1 MTRARHPDRRYPGS
15 SPDGSGPAPIRF
27 TPGESRL
34 SSSTNR
40 HDLWAPET
48 RANPL
53 PVYARMRQEAPFVRL
68 NDPYYKNPIWVA
80 TRYKDAVELMRDP
93 RFTKDIR
100 KLPEN
105 SPARQ
110 NRVGESDVFNQH
122 MLSADPPDHTR
133 LRTLVSK
140 AFTPRRVEELRP
152 RITAISQRLLDAV
165 QAKGSMDLL
174 DAYAFPLPVTVI
186 AEMLGVPQ
194 EDQDQFR
201 EWTNVVV
208 NPPLDGNM
216 ETIRKAGMQFAQYFQ
231 SMMARRRTEPRDDL
245 LSALLAVEEQGDRLS
260 PAELISMLFLLLV
273 AGHETTV
280 NLIGNGVWALLNHP
294 EQLERLRANPALIE
308 SAVEEMLRFRG
319 PVETSTQ
326 RWATEELEFRGQVIP
341 AGESVVASLLAAD
354 HDPEQFPEPERFDI
368 TREPN
373 RHIAF
378 GFGIHFCLG
387 APLARLEGTI
397 AINLLLERLP
407 RLRFAE
413 DPARLRWRDGI
424 LVNGLQQLPVAF

>member
-1 MTRARHPDRRYPGS
+1 M
-15 SPDGSGPAPIRF
+15 
-27 TPGESRL
+27 

-40 HDLWAPET
+40 YDLWAPET

-53 PVYARMRQEAPFVRL
+53 PVYARMRQEAPLVRL
-68 NDPYYKNPIWVA
+68 VDPYYKTPVWVA
-80 TRYKDAVELMRDP
+80 TRYKDAVDLMRDA
-93 RFTKDIR
+93 RFTKDIQ
-100 KLPEN
+100 KVPED
-105 SPARQ
+105 SPSRQ
-110 NRVGESDVFNQH
+110 LRTKSMEAINQH
-122 MLSADPPDHTR
+122 MLSVDPPDHTR

-152 RITAISQRLLDAV
+152 RITAIAHRLLDAV
-165 QAKGSMDLL
+165 QASGSMDLL
-174 DAYAFPLPVTVI
+174 DAFAFPLPVTVI

-194 EDQDQFR
+194 EDQEQFR
-201 EWTNVVV
+201 EWTNVIV
-208 NPPLDGNM
+208 NPPTDGNM
-216 ETIRKAGMQFAQYFQ
+216 QTIETAGMQFAQYFQ
-231 SMMARRRTEPRDDL
+231 GLLARRRAEPRDDL
-245 LSALLAVEEQGDRLS
+245 LSALLSVEEQGDRLS
-260 PAELISMLFLLLV
+260 PRELISMLFLLLV

-280 NLIGNGVWALLNHP
+280 NLIGNGIWALLTHP

-308 SAVEEMLRFRG
+308 SAVEEMLRYRG
-319 PVETSTQ
+319 PVETTTQ
-326 RWATEELEFRGQVIP
+326 RWAPQDLEFRGQVIP

-354 HDPEQFPEPERFDI
+354 HDPEHFREPERFDI

-407 RLRFAE
+407 RLRLAE
-413 DPARLRWRDGI
+413 ESARLRWRDGV
-424 LVNGLQQLPVAF
+424 LVNGLLRLPVTF

>member
-1 MTRARHPDRRYPGS
+1 MST
-15 SPDGSGPAPIRF
+15 
-27 TPGESRL
+27 
-34 SSSTNR
+34 STNR
-40 HDLWAPET
+40 HDLWAQEA

-53 PVYARMRQEAPFVRL
+53 PVYARMRQEAPLVRL
-68 NDPYYKNPIWVA
+68 LDPYYKVPVWVA

-93 RFTKDIR
+93 RFTKDMR
-100 KLPEN
+100 KLPDD
-105 SPARQ
+105 SPSKQLRSE
-110 NRVGESDVFNQH
+110 ESDVFNQH

-152 RITAISQRLLDAV
+152 RVTAIAHRLLDAV
-165 QAKGSMDLL
+165 QASGSMDLL

-186 AEMLGVPQ
+186 AELLGVPQ

-201 EWTNVVV
+201 EWTHIII
-208 NPPLDGNM
+208 NPPLDGDM
-216 ETIRKAGMQFAQYFQ
+216 QTIRKAGMQFAQYFQ
-231 SMMARRRTEPRDDL
+231 TLMARRRAEPRDDL

-260 PAELISMLFLLLV
+260 PKELSSMLFLLLV

-280 NLIGNGVWALLNHP
+280 NLIGNGVWALLHHP

-326 RWATEELEFRGQVIP
+326 RWATQELEFRGQRIP

-354 HDPEQFPEPERFDI
+354 HDPEHFPEPERFDI

-387 APLARLEGTI
+387 APLARLEGTL
-397 AINLLLERLP
+397 AINLLLERMP

-424 LVNGLQQLPVAF
+424 LVNGLQRLPVAF

>member
-1 MTRARHPDRRYPGS
+1 M
-15 SPDGSGPAPIRF
+15 
-27 TPGESRL
+27 

-40 HDLWAPET
+40 YDLWAPET

-53 PVYARMRQEAPFVRL
+53 PVYARMRQEAPLVRL
-68 NDPYYKNPIWVA
+68 VDPYYKTPVWVA
-80 TRYKDAVELMRDP
+80 TRYKDAVDLMRDA
-93 RFTKDIR
+93 RFTKDIQ
-100 KLPEN
+100 KVPED
-105 SPARQ
+105 SPSRQ
-110 NRVGESDVFNQH
+110 LRTKSMEAINQH
-122 MLSADPPDHTR
+122 MLSVDPPDHTR

-152 RITAISQRLLDAV
+152 RITAIAHRLLDGV
-165 QAKGSMDLL
+165 QASGSMDLL
-174 DAYAFPLPVTVI
+174 DAFAFPLPVTVI

-194 EDQDQFR
+194 EDQEQFR
-201 EWTNVVV
+201 EWTNVIV
-208 NPPLDGNM
+208 NPPTDGNM
-216 ETIRKAGMQFAQYFQ
+216 QTIETAGLQFAQYFQ
-231 SMMARRRTEPRDDL
+231 GLLARRRAEPRDDL
-245 LSALLAVEEQGDRLS
+245 LSALLSVEEQGDRLS
-260 PAELISMLFLLLV
+260 PRELISMLFLLLV

-280 NLIGNGVWALLNHP
+280 NLIGNGIWALLTHP

-308 SAVEEMLRFRG
+308 SAVEEMLRYRG
-319 PVETSTQ
+319 PVETTTQ
-326 RWATEELEFRGQVIP
+326 RWAPQDLEFRGQVIP

-354 HDPEQFPEPERFDI
+354 HDPEHFREPERFDI

-407 RLRFAE
+407 RLRLAE
-413 DPARLRWRDGI
+413 EPARLRWRDGV
-424 LVNGLQQLPVAF
+424 LVNGLLRLPVTF

>member
-1 MTRARHPDRRYPGS
+1 M
-15 SPDGSGPAPIRF
+15 
-27 TPGESRL
+27 
-34 SSSTNR
+34 STSTHR
-40 HDLWAPET
+40 HDLWAPEA

-53 PVYARMRQEAPFVRL
+53 PVYARMRQEAPLVRL
-68 NDPYYKNPIWVA
+68 FDPYYKVPVWVA
-80 TRYKDAVELMRDP
+80 TRYKDAVELIRDP
-93 RFTKDIR
+93 RFTKDMR
-100 KLPEN
+100 KLPDD
-105 SPARQ
+105 SPSKQLRS
-110 NRVGESDVFNQH
+110 GESDVFNQH

-152 RITAISQRLLDAV
+152 RVTAIAHRLLDTVRAS
-165 QAKGSMDLL
+165 GSMDLL

-186 AEMLGVPQ
+186 AELLGVPQ

-201 EWTNVVV
+201 EWTNIII
-208 NPPLDGNM
+208 NPPLDGDLQNV
-216 ETIRKAGMQFAQYFQ
+216 RKAGMQFALYFQ
-231 SMMARRRTEPRDDL
+231 TLMARRRAEPRDDL
-245 LSALLAVEEQGDRLS
+245 LSALMAVEEQGDRLS
-260 PAELISMLFLLLV
+260 PQELTSMLFLLLV

-326 RWATEELEFRGQVIP
+326 RWATQDLEFRGQVIP
-341 AGESVVASLLAAD
+341 AGETVVAALLAAD
-354 HDPEQFPEPERFDI
+354 HDPEHFPEPERFDI

-387 APLARLEGTI
+387 APLARLEGTL
-397 AINLLLERLP
+397 AINLLLERMP

-424 LVNGLQQLPVAF
+424 LVNGLQRLPVAF

>member
-1 MTRARHPDRRYPGS
+1 M
-15 SPDGSGPAPIRF
+15 
-27 TPGESRL
+27 

-68 NDPYYKNPIWVA
+68 FDPYYKNPVWVA

-93 RFTKDIR
+93 RFTKDVR
-100 KLPEN
+100 KLPDS
-105 SPARQ
+105 SPTKQKRS
-110 NRVGESDVFNQH
+110 GESGVFNQH

-152 RITAISQRLLDAV
+152 RITAISHRLLDAV
-165 QAKGSMDLL
+165 QANGSMDLL

-201 EWTNVVV
+201 EWTNIVV

-216 ETIRKAGMQFAQYFQ
+216 ETIQKTGMQFAQYFQ
-231 SMMARRRTEPRDDL
+231 GMMARRRSEPRDDL

-354 HDPEQFPEPERFDI
+354 HDPEHFPEPERFDI

-397 AINLLLERLP
+397 AINLLLERMP

-424 LVNGLQQLPVAF
+424 LVNGLQHLPVAF